1 MVPTGTWSRDERVA
15 RRKNRRSRYREP
27 DQRRILSMIETFRV
41 LLDYIVLFSEGS
53 LRISAETP
61 NKACQLRERAQVE
74 AGLIV

>member
-1 MVPTGTWSRDERVA
+1 MSALRGVKTDGVG
-15 RRKNRRSRYREP
+15 YREP